1 MEMQKI
7 VDFLSQLQQNN
18 HREWFHAH
26 KTEYKAIEAEFHVF
40 VEQLILGIAS
50 FDPTVKNLTV
60 KDCTYRIYRD
70 TRFSKDKTPYKTHI
84 GTFICPEGKKSG
96 NAGYYFHIEPQG
108 ESLLGFNL
116 LSTGL
121 YMPDKLALQSIRED
135 IAYKGDEFLS
145 TVKKAKGFQLDTSNC
160 LSRVP
165 AGFSADNPYSEYLK
179 LKDVYMIKMMDNQ
192 SLLAPNLLERIV
204 ADFKNTLDFNNFLN
218 RAITFAREEG

>member
-1 MEMQKI
+1 MKKI
-7 VDFLSQLQQNN
+7 IDFLTQLQQNN

-26 KTEYKAIEAEFHVF
+26 KAEYKVLEKEFHVF

-50 FDPTVKNLTV
+50 FDPTVKNLSI

-84 GTFICPEGKKSG
+84 GAFVCPAGKKSG

-108 ESLLGFNL
+108 EGLLGGNL

-135 IAYKGDEFLS
+135 IAYKGDEFLA
-145 TVKKAKGFQLDTSNC
+145 TIKKAKDFQLDMSNS
-160 LSRVP
+160 LTRIP
-165 AGFSADNPYSEYLK
+165 LGFSADNPYSEYLK

-192 SLLAPNLLERIV
+192 SLLAPNLLEKIIE
-204 ADFKNTLDFNNFLN
+204 DFKTTLFFNNFLN
-218 RAITFAREEG
+218 RAVNFAREER

>member
-7 VDFLSQLQQNN
+7 INFLTELQQHNY
-18 HREWFHAH
+18 REWFHAH
-26 KTEYKAIEAEFHVF
+26 KAEYKDLEEEFHVF

-50 FDPTVKNLTV
+50 FDPTVKNLSI

-84 GTFICPEGKKSG
+84 GTYICPGGKKSG

-108 ESLLGFNL
+108 EGLLGGNL
-116 LSTGL
+116 LSTGI

-135 IAYKGDEFLS
+135 IAYKGEEFLS
-145 TVKKAKGFQLDTSNC
+145 AVKKAKGFQLDMSNS

-165 AGFSADNPYSEYLK
+165 VGFNADNPYSEYLK
-179 LKDVYMIKMMDNQ
+179 LKDVYMIKMLDNQ
-192 SLLAPNLLERIV
+192 SLLSPDLLENIV
-204 ADFKNTLDFNNFLN
+204 EDFKSTLSFNNFLN
-218 RAITFAREEG
+218 RAVAFTRGEE